1 MGTLRRGQITIVSW
15 TGKTQDTE
23 VLPHSE
29 VCPGELEIIN
39 L

>member
-1 MGTLRRGQITIVSW
+1 MDTLRREQITIVRW